1 MSRGSCLLGVCH
13 WCCPRPGEYLQ
24 WVQGRAGMLGQAA
37 VGGLPLLSPAQTEAF
52 SSVSADWL
60 EFFKSIFKQPRH
72 GVTQTPQHK

>member
-13 WCCPRPGEYLQ
+13 WCCPGPGEYLQ

-60 EFFKSIFKQPRH
+60 EFFKSIFK
-72 GVTQTPQHK
+72 